1 MYRLLRVL
9 ARGLLV
15 AAAVVAQAQAASGY
29 FEVQKVTNNVFALVG
44 PLGDRAPENL
54 GNNATYG
61 VVITPEGVVLIDSGG
76 TWQGARRI
84 HETIRSITDIP
95 VRIVVNTNSQD
106 HRWLGNDYFR
116 RQGAR
121 IIAQHK
127 MVEDQQARL
136 DDLLVRLINTVG
148 DRGLAGTQA
157 AYADEVFEDSLDI
170 TLGGTMLQLVHAG
183 QAHTPADVFVWLPN
197 EKVVFTGDIVYTE
210 RMLSVR
216 PYSHSG
222 SWITAFETLAALA
235 PEYVVPGHGHVTTLD
250 KARRDTHAYLQFL
263 RTAVAE
269 FMDGGGDLAD
279 IGKIDQSAYSDLL
292 NYELLNG
299 RNAQQVYQ
307 ELEWE

>member
-15 AAAVVAQAQAASGY
+15 AAAVVAQAQASSGY

-95 VRIVVNTNSQD
+95 VKIVVNTNSQD

-148 DRGLAGTQA
+148 ERSLAGTQA
-157 AYADEVFEDSLDI
+157 AYADEVFENSLDI

-222 SWITAFETLAALA
+222 SWITAFETLAALE

>member
-127 MVEDQQARL
+127 MVEDQQ
-136 DDLLVRLINTVG
+136 
-148 DRGLAGTQA
+148 
-157 AYADEVFEDSLDI
+157 
-170 TLGGTMLQLVHAG
+170 
-183 QAHTPADVFVWLPN
+183 
-197 EKVVFTGDIVYTE
+197 
-210 RMLSVR
+210 
-216 PYSHSG
+216 
-222 SWITAFETLAALA
+222 
-235 PEYVVPGHGHVTTLD
+235 
-250 KARRDTHAYLQFL
+250 
-263 RTAVAE
+263 
-269 FMDGGGDLAD
+269 
-279 IGKIDQSAYSDLL
+279 
-292 NYELLNG
+292 
-299 RNAQQVYQ
+299 
-307 ELEWE
+307 